1 MTFYNYEFC
10 YILGQGKPELIL
22 RYFDLTKNKGG
33 EDFILDESILL
44 DRRYSALHRAQY
56 LGIASL
62 RNYSDYADKQ
72 KKTLS
77 RSLVPTWIKLEDLKD
92 NPLLT
97 ITETEI
103 ILNKE

>member
-1 MTFYNYEFC
+1 MTFFDYEFC
-10 YILGQGKPELIL
+10 YILGQGRPDRIL
-22 RYFDLTKNKGG
+22 KFFELTKGSAG
-33 EDFILDESILL
+33 DDFILNESILANK
-44 DRRYSALHRAQY
+44 RYSALHRAQY

-72 KKTLS
+72 QKTLS
-77 RSLVPTWIKLEDLKD
+77 RSLVPTWIKLEDLKE

>member
-1 MTFYNYEFC
+1 
-10 YILGQGKPELIL
+10 
-22 RYFDLTKNKGG
+22 
-33 EDFILDESILL
+33 
-44 DRRYSALHRAQY
+44 
-56 LGIASL
+56 GIASL